1 MGKAVVLNRIIR
13 VNLAQK
19 LNLKPRLEG
28 SEGVRLRGERV
39 SDSEGKGPEVG
50 ACLVCSKNRK
60 MASEQGYSSEAF
72 TEKTQ
77 TFRAKEQVV

>member
-1 MGKAVVLNRIIR
+1 MVLNRIIR

-60 MASEQGYSSEAF
+60 MASDTPLKRLQKRRRHSEQKS
-72 TEKTQ
+72 K
-77 TFRAKEQVV
+77 